1 METKFR
7 IIETEEYTLAV
18 SDGVKAGDYIVTYPD
33 LEVIQTNQSTCV
45 LYDEKVIAYKPK
57 SNAPEL
63 DLPLLPEEEC
73 CEGDGSNCNG
83 SCCIVE
89 DDVEKLA
96 ESYYT
101 QIRLAERTA
110 FKFGYKAATK
120 VYSEDD
126 VCDFV
131 EWMNLHY
138 RALEHTISFKDATGT
153 KQLLQRWIQSKT
165 PKTPKWFVAEVEYYY
180 HSSKEL
186 YSDAGFVKCTK
197 EQYESIK
204 SEIPTCPLKIELKT
218 TTINNKI
225 YLEGTYLN

>member
-7 IIETEEYTLAV
+7 IVETEEYTLAV
-18 SDGVKAGDYIVTYPD
+18 SDGVKAGDK
-33 LEVIQTNQSTCV
+33 SV
-45 LYDEKVIAYKPK
+45 LMVEGFTPMILTHFEPVEEGYEGKKIIAYKPK
-57 SNAPEL
+57 GNAPEL

-89 DDVEKLA
+89 EDIEKLTKKYINDTLKDE
-96 ESYYT
+96 ESDDYLLG
-101 QIRLAERTA
+101 RVKG
-110 FKFGYKAATK
+110 FKDGHKAATK

-165 PKTPKWFVAEVEYYY
+165 PKWFVAEMK
-180 HSSKEL
+180 H
-186 YSDAGFVKCTK
+186 T
-197 EQYESIK
+197 K
-204 SEIPTCPLKIELKT
+204 SEVFRENDNVPYAVLKT
-218 TTINNKI
+218 TTINNKT
-225 YLEGTYLN
+225 YLVGTYSN